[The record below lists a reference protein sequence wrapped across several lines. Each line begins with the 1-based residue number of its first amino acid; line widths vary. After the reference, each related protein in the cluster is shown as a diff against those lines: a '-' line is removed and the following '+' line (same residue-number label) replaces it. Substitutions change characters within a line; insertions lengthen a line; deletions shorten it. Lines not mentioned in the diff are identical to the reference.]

1 MADDVYIFAAGPI
14 ELNAGQRRTRLTVHN
29 TGDRAVQ
36 IGSHFHFFEVNRA
49 MSFDREKAFGM
60 RLDIPAGTAVRFE
73 AGDTKEVK
81 LVEYGG
87 GLRIV
92 GFGGLLNG
100 SVRSSAA
107 KAEALARMRARGYL
121 DEPEEQEKEKAATGR
136 TAAASRTSASR
147 TSASRTSA
155 GKSAA
160 GKTSAGK
167 TSEGRHAASRSRSG
181 GTTTGRKK
189 PAKRPASSRAGTS
202 RSKKG

>member
-1 MADDVYIFAAGPI
+1 MADDMYIFGEGPI
-14 ELNAGQRRTRLTVHN
+14 ELNAGQRRQTLTVRN

-73 AGDTKEVK
+73 AGDTKEVR

-87 GLRIV
+87 GMRIV

-100 SVRSSAA
+100 STRSEGARR
-107 KAEALARMRARGYL
+107 EALARMRERGYL
-121 DEPEEQEKEKAATGR
+121 DEPDTAGPGGADGEPQGASKGDGRSKAG
-136 TAAASRTSASR
+136 AA
-147 TSASRTSA
+147 
-155 GKSAA
+155 
-160 GKTSAGK
+160 
-167 TSEGRHAASRSRSG
+167 
-181 GTTTGRKK
+181 
-189 PAKRPASSRAGTS
+189 